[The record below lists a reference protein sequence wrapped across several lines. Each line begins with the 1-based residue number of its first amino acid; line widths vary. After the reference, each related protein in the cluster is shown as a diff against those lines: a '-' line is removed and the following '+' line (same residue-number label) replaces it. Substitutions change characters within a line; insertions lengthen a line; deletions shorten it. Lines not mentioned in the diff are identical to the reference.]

1 MALATYSD
9 LKTSIANWLNRTDLT
24 SEISED
30 FIVLTEKDFNSKL
43 RIRKMNAT
51 DSSFSIN
58 AETVALPSGFL
69 QVRDFYIVEG
79 GTKYALKY
87 ITPAQM
93 DQIKGSSTSGMPET
107 FTILGDNFR
116 FAPTPSSTYTGVLNY
131 YKEFDPLSNSNTSN
145 YILSNHPAIYLYGS
159 LYHAAN
165 FLGGIEPRQVQQW
178 QQQYVTSL
186 ERLERND
193 REDQYGNAPLQQ
205 RGDVTVAGSF
215 NDRYV
220 AVTNNNQ

>member
-1 MALATYSD
+1 MALNSYSA
-9 LKTSIANWLNRTDLT
+9 LKTSIANWLNRSDLT
-24 SEISED
+24 TEIED
-30 FIVLTEKDFNSKL
+30 FIVLAEKDFNSKL
-43 RIRKMNAT
+43 RIRQMVST

-58 AETVALPSGFL
+58 AETVALPTGFL
-69 QVRDFYIVEG
+69 QVRDFYILQG

-93 DQIKGSSTSGMPET
+93 DQIKGSSVSGLPST

-116 FAPTPSSTYTGVLNY
+116 FAPTPAESYTGVINY
-131 YKEFDPLSNSNTSN
+131 YKEFDPLSSSNATN
-145 YILSNHPAIYLYGS
+145 YILTNHPSIYLYGS

-178 QQQYVTSL
+178 QQQYATAL

-215 NDRYV
+215 NDRFV